1 MQGLLRTILCCLE
14 NRTRVFV
21 RQTNDAS
28 TQTTYIDDKVLKI
41 DVYSSDFESSTS
53 PYPSPKR
60 KRSPVPF
67 VNDKVF
73 KAI

>member
-1 MQGLLRTILCCLE
+1 MPGILRTFLCCLG
-14 NRTRVFV
+14 NRARVFV
-21 RQTNDAS
+21 RKTNDAS
-28 TQTTYIDDKVLKI
+28 TQTDTDDKVLKV

-60 KRSPVPF
+60 KRSPIPF
-67 VNDKVF
+67 VDENVF

>member
-1 MQGLLRTILCCLE
+1 MPGILRTFLCCLG
-14 NRTRVFV
+14 NRARVFV
-21 RQTNDAS
+21 RKTNDAS
-28 TQTTYIDDKVLKI
+28 TQTDMDDKLKV

-60 KRSPVPF
+60 KRSPILF
-67 VNDKVF
+67 VDDKVF

>member
-1 MQGLLRTILCCLE
+1 MSGLLHTFLCCLG
-14 NRTRVFV
+14 NRTRVYI
-21 RQTNDAS
+21 RKTNDVS
-28 TQTTYIDDKVLKI
+28 TQTDKIIEVDI
-41 DVYSSDFESSTS
+41 YSSDFESSTS

-60 KRSPVPF
+60 KRSPIPF